1 MAYRGD
7 DAGDVL
13 EARTGEGLLRLTTG
27 PTTVTLSVGTHTLQL
42 GERFATLVEDGRKKS
57 TQTQLARDGKL
68 YIARGVPRD
77 DLGVWLE
84 LPEDDKGA
92 PAGIRRIFGVTPLR
106 LFSDDSLQALKGLDA
121 IHARLR
127 IAVGELGGWA
137 GRAIEVGAGHPLDK
151 VLLAETGDHHAVY
164 ARGLFRDRARFAMAV
179 HPDGRI
185 AVTDKKGVVTE
196 VVVRS
201 RHGITVWGDYIRF
214 ADKTGKDIAW
224 VAIPWLAPEDRHE
237 LARRIGQ
244 LVDRDHDA
252 GRA

>member
-13 EARTGEGLLRLTTG
+13 EARTAEGLLRLATG

-42 GERFATLVEDGRKKS
+42 GERFATLVEEGRKKS
-57 TQTQLARDGKL
+57 AQTQLARDGKL

-84 LPEDDKGA
+84 LVEAGV
-92 PAGIRRIFGVTPLR
+92 PAGIRRIFGVSPLR
-106 LFSDDSLQALKGLDA
+106 LFSDDGLQALKGLDA
-121 IHARLR
+121 VHARLR
-127 IAVGELGGWA
+127 VAVGELGGWA

-151 VLLAETGDHHAVY
+151 VLLAESGDHHAVY

-179 HPDGRI
+179 YPGGRI
-185 AVTDKKGVVTE
+185 AVTDKKGAITE

-214 ADKTGKDIAW
+214 ADKTGTDIAR

-237 LARRIGQ
+237 LAYRIGQ
-244 LVDRDHDA
+244 LVDRDPA
-252 GRA
+252 GGRA